1 MDSGSKQGG
10 SIPKEIL
17 MLLVMT
23 SSTSTHG
30 IVSGDPFNKKIWTFP
45 FHSIGPMLACL
56 LLLRWQG
63 PLLAPTIP
71 PLSST
76 VELCHLHFYFLV
88 ALCLESISLE

>member
-23 SSTSTHG
+23 NSTSTPI
-30 IVSGDPFNKKIWTFP
+30 IVSGYPFNKKIWTFP

-63 PLLAPTIP
+63 PLLAPTIL

-76 VELCHLHFYFLV
+76 MELCHLHFYFLV